1 MCNTYFVVRF
11 TWFWFWQCTLCIQ
24 WRGNAYTKCMVSLF
38 RLRLMR
44 VQVRH
49 VTDRWLAVASA
60 CLAGR
65 GRRFFFLQTRIA
77 IPQYFSQSYGAYFKH
92 IVRTCT
98 CAYTYCKYLRD
109 VNDILRHIKIRAIWL
124 AEMQSSFAEK
134 KITRGHG
141 PAARGQSVHGSV
153 YCAYKWGMS
162 QTDDSPSLIGAACLA
177 GRGRR
182 FFFCKRG
189 LPSPNIS
196 ANHMARILS
205 TSYVHV
211 HMCAYTYCKCLRDV
225 NDILRHFKIRAIW
238 LAEMQSS
245 FAEEKNRARARC
257 TWSVC
262 SRLRLLRV
270 QVRRVTDR
278 WLTIAYRLNSMTNNV
293 VSLFTAPFTVRTIV
307 RRVTDQWL
315 AIDKSTTSYPNE
327 VFIIHAIRRGLD
339 LKVRSTYCG
348 KERETAIPL
357 MYGRRAYHL

>member
-1 MCNTYFVVRF
+1 MHIMHTMA
-11 TWFWFWQCTLCIQ
+11 WQRVHKMHGQSVPGSVYC
-24 WRGNAYTKCMVSLF
+24 AYKWGMSQTDDSPSLIG
-38 RLRLMR
+38 LG
-44 VQVRH
+44 
-49 VTDRWLAVASA
+49 
-60 CLAGR
+60 AG
-65 GRRFFFLQTRIA
+65 GDFFFLQTRIA

-98 CAYTYCKYLRD
+98 CAYTYCKCLRD

-134 KITRGHG
+134 KIARG
-141 PAARGQSVHGSV
+141 PAARGQSVNGSV

-162 QTDDSPSLIGAACLA
+162 QTDDSPSLIGLGA
-177 GRGRR
+177 GGD

-211 HMCAYTYCKCLRDV
+211 HVHTRTVNVCAMLMISYVILKYAPYDWLKCNPRLQKTKS
-225 NDILRHFKIRAIW
+225 IA
-238 LAEMQSS
+238 
-245 FAEEKNRARARC
+245 
-257 TWSVC
+257 
-262 SRLRLLRV
+262 LRLLRV

-293 VSLFTAPFTVRTIV
+293 VSLFTAPFTARTIV

-348 KERETAIPL
+348 KEHETAIPL